1 MGFQQ
6 GLSGLNA
13 ASKQLDVIGNNI
25 ANASTVGFK
34 GSRAEFGDMYAN
46 SFYGVAS
53 TQAGIGVQ
61 TLDVAQQMT
70 QGNITTT
77 NNNLDIAINNNGF
90 FIVKT
95 GASTSGTS
103 TGTLEYTRNG
113 EFKVDNQGYIVNG
126 PDRLQGWVASN
137 GVVTQGATA
146 DLQLQTSLI
155 APSTTSKVTMG
166 VNLDSRS
173 TPPTV
178 AFSPT
183 TPASYNWS
191 NSTSVY
197 DSLGNAHNMTLY
209 YRKQTPTATGTDW
222 SVYAYVDG
230 NAASIGGGA
239 AGAATTIN
247 FGLTGSLT
255 TAMPLAV
262 SYTPPPAT
270 PTGSTSPIAYTLS
283 YTGSTQYGQTSGTNS
298 LTNDGYAAGT
308 VSSIN
313 IDSTGIIQATYT
325 NGQTKTIG
333 QVALANFTNQQ
344 GLQPVGNNRWTQ
356 TYSSGPAQVNA
367 PGSGTAGTL
376 RDSALEAS
384 NVDLTTELVNL
395 ITAQRYYQANAQT
408 IKAQDTIQQTL
419 VNL

>member
-6 GLSGLNA
+6 GLSGLDA

-46 SFYGVAS
+46 SFYGVSA

-103 TGTLEYTRNG
+103 SGTLEYTRNG
-113 EFKVDNQGYIVNG
+113 EFQVDNQGYIVNG
-126 PDRLQGWVASN
+126 ADRLQGWPAVN
-137 GVVTQGATA
+137 GTVTQGATG

-155 APSTTSKVTMG
+155 APNPTSTVDMG
-166 VNLDSRS
+166 VNLDSRN
-173 TPPTV
+173 TVPTT
-178 AFSPT
+178 APFSPT

-197 DSLGNAHNMTLY
+197 DTLGNAHNLTMY
-209 YRKQTPTATGTDW
+209 YVKTAANTW
-222 SVYAYVDG
+222 SSYAYVDG
-230 NAASIGGGA
+230 TAATVTPKGGA
-239 AGAATTIN
+239 AAASAALTFSTTGTMSNVNMPWTITYAPTTGATTPET
-247 FGLTGSLT
+247 F
-255 TAMPLAV
+255 
-262 SYTPPPAT
+262 
-270 PTGSTSPIAYTLS
+270 TLD
-283 YTGSTQYGQTSGTNS
+283 YTGSTQYGQTAGTNS

-313 IDSTGIIQATYT
+313 IDSSGIMQATYT

-333 QVALANFTNQQ
+333 QIALANFTNQQ
-344 GLQPVGNNRWTQ
+344 GLQPLGNNRWEQ

-395 ITAQRYYQANAQT
+395 ITAQRFYQANAQT
-408 IKAQDTIQQTL
+408 IKAEDTVQQTL

>member
-46 SFYGVAS
+46 SFYGVSA

-90 FIVKT
+90 FMVKT

-113 EFKVDNQGYIVNG
+113 EFQVDNQGYIVNG
-126 PDRLQGWVASN
+126 ADRLQGWVANN
-137 GVVTQGATA
+137 GTVTQGATG
-146 DLQLQTSLI
+146 DLQLQTALI
-155 APSTTSKVTMG
+155 APNKTTKIAMG

-173 TPPTV
+173 TPPAV
-178 AFSPT
+178 AFNPT
-183 TPASYNWS
+183 VPASYNWS
-191 NSTSVY
+191 NSTAVY
-197 DSLGNAHNMTLY
+197 DSLGNAHNLTIY
-209 YRKQTPTATGTDW
+209 YVKGTPTAAGTPW
-222 SVYAYVDG
+222 TAYTYVDG
-230 NAASIGGGA
+230 SATATPSYSIGFNTSGA
-239 AGAATTIN
+239 LDAATT
-247 FGLTGSLT
+247 
-255 TAMPLAV
+255 AAQPLAV
-262 SYTPPPAT
+262 SFTPAS
-270 PTGSTSPIAYTLS
+270 PTGSASPIAFTLN
-283 YTGSTQYGQTSGTNS
+283 YTGSTQYGQTAGTTS

-308 VSSIN
+308 VASIN
-313 IDSTGIIQATYT
+313 IDSTGIMQATYT

-333 QVALANFTNQQ
+333 QIALANFTNQQ
-344 GLQPVGNNRWTQ
+344 GLQPLGNNRWQQ
-356 TYSSGPAQVNA
+356 TFSSGPAQVNA

-408 IKAQDTIQQTL
+408 IKAEDTIQQTL

>member
-25 ANASTVGFK
+25 ANANTVGFK
-34 GSRAEFGDMYAN
+34 DSRAEFGDMYAN
-46 SFYGVAS
+46 SFYGVSA

-95 GASTSGTS
+95 GASTGGTQ
-103 TGTLEYTRNG
+103 TGTYEYTRNG
-113 EFKVDNQGYIVNG
+113 EFQVDNQGYIVNNG
-126 PDRLQGWVASN
+126 DRLEGWPAVN
-137 GVVTQGATA
+137 GVVTQGALG

-155 APSTTSKVTMG
+155 APNATTKIAMG
-166 VNLDSRS
+166 VNLDSRDTVPTT
-173 TPPTV
+173 TP
-178 AFSPT
+178 FSPT
-183 TPASYNWS
+183 TPASYSWS

-197 DSLGNAHNMTLY
+197 DSLGNSHNLTLY
-209 YRKQTPTATGTDW
+209 YVKTAANTWTT
-222 SVYAYVDG
+222 YPYVDG
-230 NAASIGGGA
+230 TAASVTPNGGA
-239 AGAATTIN
+239 AGASAP
-247 FGLTGSLT
+247 LTFT
-255 TAMPLAV
+255 TAGALNNTAAQPW
-262 SYTPPPAT
+262 SISFSPTTGAT
-270 PTGSTSPIAYTLS
+270 APETFSLNFSN
-283 YTGSTQYGQTSGTNS
+283 STQYGQNSGTNS

-308 VSSIN
+308 VASIS
-313 IDSTGIIQATYT
+313 IDSTGVVQATYT
-325 NGQTKTIG
+325 NQQTKTIG
-333 QVALANFTNQQ
+333 QIALANFTNQQ

-356 TYSSGPAQVNA
+356 TFGSGPAQVNA

-408 IKAQDTIQQTL
+408 IKAEDTIQQTL